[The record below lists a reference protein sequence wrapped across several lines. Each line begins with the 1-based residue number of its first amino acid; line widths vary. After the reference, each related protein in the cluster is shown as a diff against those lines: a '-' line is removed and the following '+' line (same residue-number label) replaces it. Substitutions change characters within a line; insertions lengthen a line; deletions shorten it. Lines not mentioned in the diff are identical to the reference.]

1 MLIKYEASHRDQCI
15 ALFLKT
21 FHEKPFEFTFLTP
34 QNTERYFC
42 DLEQTPK
49 FLGFVYIVKNT
60 VLGFCL
66 GIIVDYFNN
75 ISYDIK
81 EIAVRYEIQGKGLG
95 RQLLN
100 EVEARLKRDYAVEA
114 VTLATQSTIPAYEFY
129 KKMGYILSENTVHLM
144 KCLQR

>member
-1 MLIKYEASHRDQCI
+1 MLIKYEASHRADCV

-21 FHEKPFEFTFLTP
+21 FHQKPFEFTFLTTE
-34 QNTERYFC
+34 NIERYFC
-42 DLEQTPK
+42 DLEETPK
-49 FLGFVYIVKNT
+49 FLGFVYTVKNT

-81 EIAVRYEIQGKGLG
+81 EIAVRHEFQGRGLG
-95 RQLLN
+95 KQILS
-100 EVEARLKRDYAVEA
+100 EIEARLSREYAVEV
-114 VTLATQSTIPAYEFY
+114 VTLATQSTIPAYKFY
-129 KKMGYILSENTVHLM
+129 KKMDYILSENTVHLM